1 MTAPR
6 VPIMPTS
13 SAPSWAVLMI
23 HPRLPARFLCSGF
36 RGTPY
41 TYASRDDARDF
52 ARRNREHYAAM
63 YGVKLRVVPV
73 TAVVTAQPSHL
84 AARRTA
90 ARIAP

>member
-13 SAPSWAVLMI
+13 SMAAWAVLMI
-23 HPRLPARFLCSGF
+23 HPRLPARFLCSEY
-36 RGTPY
+36 RGTAL
-41 TYASRDDARDF
+41 TWASRDHARQC
-52 ARRNREHYAAM
+52 ARRDRQFYAAK
-63 YGVKLRVVPV
+63 YGVTLRVVPV